1 MTREEWKKMRDEEKK
16 QEELNMRLR
25 EYYKDDPEM
34 LELLENDT
42 DLMPS
47 DIIVKG
53 FDDWDE
59 DDDDDEED

>member
-1 MTREEWKKMRDEEKK
+1 MTREEWKKIRDEEKK

-47 DIIVKG
+47 DVVIIGV
-53 FDDWDE
+53 DDPKDWE
-59 DDDDDEED
+59 G

>member
-1 MTREEWKKMRDEEKK
+1 MKKKK

>member
-1 MTREEWKKMRDEEKK
+1 MTREEWKKIRDEEKK

-47 DIIVKG
+47 DVVIIG
-53 FDDWDE
+53 LDDPKDWE
-59 DDDDDEED
+59 G

>member
-1 MTREEWKKMRDEEKK
+1 MTREEWKKIRDKEKE

-25 EYYKDDPEM
+25 EYYKDNPEM

-47 DIIVKG
+47 DVVIIG
-53 FDDWDE
+53 LDDPKDWE
-59 DDDDDEED
+59 G

>member
-1 MTREEWKKMRDEEKK
+1 MTREEWKKIRDEEKE

-34 LELLENDT
+34 LELRENET

-47 DIIVKG
+47 DVVIIG
-53 FDDWDE
+53 LDDPKDWE
-59 DDDDDEED
+59 G